1 MRSATARSSRSW
13 LAVVWSR
20 GRLERH
26 LAPALHESRP
36 HYATLVPVGRRA
48 RRFSARCGRDV
59 CQPAQSWHQL
69 AHMLDGCRHDEDA
82 MCANR
87 RNLGTNWRTLDGCR
101 HDEDAMCA
109 WRHRLCANRHRLVC
123 QLAPFGTKVHKIVSA
138 TGNVAL
144 SRILQFQGGLKVLFA
159 FYLLIGGELSLAANP
174 FPLLDSPC

>member
-59 CQPAQSWHQL
+59 CQPARSWHQL

-87 RNLGTNWRTLDGCR
+87 RNLGTNWRTCSTVAGTMKMR
-101 HDEDAMCA
+101 CA
-109 WRHRLCANRHRLVC
+109 PGDTDCAPTGIDWCANWRHLVPKC
-123 QLAPFGTKVHKIVSA
+123 TK
-138 TGNVAL
+138 
-144 SRILQFQGGLKVLFA
+144 LFPRQ
-159 FYLLIGGELSLAANP
+159 ET
-174 FPLLDSPC
+174 

>member
-59 CQPAQSWHQL
+59 CQPARSWHQL

-87 RNLGTNWRTLDGCR
+87 RNLGTNWRTCSTVAGTRKTRCVPTGAIWAPTGAHWTVAGTMKTR
-101 HDEDAMCA
+101 CVPTGAI
-109 WRHRLCANRHRLVC
+109 
-123 QLAPFGTKVHKIVSA
+123 LAP
-138 TGNVAL
+138 TGAHA
-144 SRILQFQGGLKVLFA
+144 R
-159 FYLLIGGELSLAANP
+159 
-174 FPLLDSPC
+174 

>member
-59 CQPAQSWHQL
+59 CQPARSWHQL
-69 AHMLDGCRHDEDA
+69 AHM
-82 MCANR
+82 
-87 RNLGTNWRTLDGCR
+87 LDGCR